1 MTYTAGALT
10 VAKKALTI
18 TASAQQT
25 TYGTAL
31 ALGTSAYTYDGL
43 INGNSI
49 SGVTLKQATN
59 TTVPATQAAAT
70 YSGSTD
76 GILASAAEGSGLSN
90 YSITYQPGTLTIN
103 QKALTITANGD
114 SKTYGEVKTYGS
126 GSTAFTTTALANS
139 ETIGSV
145 TVTDTNSG
153 GLATAA
159 AEGSY
164 ALTPSLA
171 TGGTFNISNYA
182 VTYTSG
188 NLVIIARPITLTAT
202 NRTKVYGDTLS
213 LGTVG
218 FTHTG
223 GTFANSEVAT
233 AVTLTSANG
242 YASSTTHSVSTNTN
256 EVVPSAA
263 TGTGNFLAS
272 NYSITYVAGSLEITT
287 RPITLT
293 ATNRTKFYGDAL
305 TLGNT
310 AFTRTAGTF
319 ANGELATAV
328 TLTSA
333 NGYDLSTTRF
343 VGTNANEV
351 VPSAATG
358 TGGFLASNYNITYT
372 SGSLA
377 ITARPIT
384 LTATNRTKVYGD
396 ALVLG
401 NTAFTRTAGSYA
413 NSESATAVV
422 LTSVNGYDASTTQAV
437 NAAYANEIVP
447 SLATGTGGFSASN
460 YNITYL
466 PGDLEITQ
474 KALSITANNQAT
486 TYGTS
491 LNLGNTSFSSVGLIN
506 GDSVSSVTLK
516 QNGNQITPAL
526 QDAGTYEGSTNG
538 MIASLATGSGLS
550 NYAITYLPGRLTI
563 NQLNT
568 ATWTGAGGDTNW
580 STAANW
586 ANNAVPLRA
595 NVNNV
600 VIPAGFT
607 VNFDSTTADNAN
619 KPSSEINNRSNLV
632 FNLNTD
638 FDFSNTLSGSG
649 SIRQQG
655 SGILTISGR
664 NSDYTGNTYIG
675 SSRLHLTNAAALGSG
690 ALVSNGGQLSMA
702 NNITLPS
709 LNVARDAN
717 NSGQISLASSIY
729 TFGAQNYAGNLVIAG
744 NGNTRL
750 ETLNSNIYF
759 SGTITAGSNSKGN
772 LRSLLINAG
781 TGTVTFNERVGSD
794 RGLYAN
800 FNTRD
805 TNLYTLSVR
814 AARIEINADIMTFE
828 NQIYRGAIIIGD
840 NGTNGL
846 IRTLISVDPSIV
858 FDGTIDDATL
868 NTHTLH
874 ALAIA
879 VDTSIVPTLSFKGDI
894 GGTQAL
900 ASIEAVVGIQLT
912 TGGSQVGDIGANPA
926 TFKGTISIEGN
937 VTTAGDQSFTANNII
952 LGAAGIDQLQKFLTT
967 DNGNVNFNVGLDPNA
982 ISINDDASSY
992 GLLFDLGRGS
1002 LNADAE
1008 VALASAGIDYDQ
1020 IIPPSNIMDLL
1031 TDIKNQLSSN
1041 ATDVANDDLVAEVAV
1056 ENIEDAG
1063 DAIKCDSDIDENC
1076 AVTL

>member
-1 MTYTAGALT
+1 VGTVNPTGIHSSGTVHLETSSGDLTISENISTTDTTENAVFINAGSATEAGVTTGGNIIISGGSGITTGTNGRITLMTGSIDGSTGVTSLVGSGSGKFRYNSDEDVTRYSAVLGSGAHAIYREKP
-10 VAKKALTI
+10 VLTI
-18 TASAQQT
+18 TADDKDII
-25 TYGTAL
+25 YGNDVTF
-31 ALGTSAYTYDGL
+31 TSTVSAYK
-43 INGNSI
+43 NGDTLAQSI
-49 SGVTLKQATN
+49 LDAATVTT
-59 TTVPATQAAAT
+59 PATIT
-70 YSGSTD
+70 SSGFYV
-76 GILASAAEGSGLSN
+76 A
-90 YSITYQPGTLTIN
+90 GTHT
-103 QKALTITANGD
+103 
-114 SKTYGEVKTYGS
+114 
-126 GSTAFTTTALANS
+126 
-139 ETIGSV
+139 
-145 TVTDTNSG
+145 
-153 GLATAA
+153 
-159 AEGSY
+159 
-164 ALTPSLA
+164 LTPSSASSSLGYDFTYV
-171 TGGTFNISNYA
+171 TGDLE
-182 VTYTSG
+182 VTPRS
-188 NLVIIARPITLTAT
+188 ITLTAD
-202 NRTKVYGDTLS
+202 NRTKVYGDILS
-213 LGTVG
+213 LGSTG
-218 FTHTG
+218 F
-223 GTFANSEVAT
+223 A
-233 AVTLTSANG
+233 
-242 YASSTTHSVSTNTN
+242 
-256 EVVPSAA
+256 
-263 TGTGNFLAS
+263 
-272 NYSITYVAGSLEITT
+272 
-287 RPITLT
+287 
-293 ATNRTKFYGDAL
+293 K
-305 TLGNT
+305 
-310 AFTRTAGTF
+310 TAGTF
-319 ANGELATAV
+319 ATGELATAV

-333 NGYDLSTTRF
+333 NGY
-343 VGTNANEV
+343 A
-351 VPSAATG
+351 
-358 TGGFLASNYNITYT
+358 
-372 SGSLA
+372 
-377 ITARPIT
+377 
-384 LTATNRTKVYGD
+384 
-396 ALVLG
+396 
-401 NTAFTRTAGSYA
+401 
-413 NSESATAVV
+413 
-422 LTSVNGYDASTTQAV
+422 ASTTQVV
-437 NAAYANEIVP
+437 NPSYANEIVP

-506 GDSVSSVTLK
+506 GDLISSVILK

-526 QDAGTYEGSTNG
+526 QDAGTYEGSTDG
-538 MIASLATGSGLS
+538 IIASLATGSGLS

-568 ATWTGAGGDTNW
+568 ATWTGAGSDTNW

-607 VNFDSTTADNAN
+607 VNFDATTADNAN
-619 KPSSEINNRSNLV
+619 KPSSEINNGSNLV

-655 SGILTISGR
+655 SGMLTISGR

-675 SSRLHLTNAAALGSG
+675 SSRIHLNNAAALGSG

-759 SGTITAGSNSKGN
+759 GGTITAGSNSKGN

-828 NQIYRGAIIIGD
+828 NQIYTGSVIIGD

-858 FDGTIDDATL
+858 FDGTIDDSTL

-879 VDTSIVPTLSFKGDI
+879 VDNSIVPTLEFKGDI
-894 GGTQAL
+894 GSTQAL
-900 ASIEAVVGIQLT
+900 ASLEAVVGTQLT
-912 TGGSQVGDIGANPA
+912 TGGAQVGDIGANPA
-926 TFKGTISIEGN
+926 TYNGTISIEGN
-937 VTTAGDQSFTANNII
+937 VTTSGDQTYTANNIV
-952 LGAAGIDQLQKFLTT
+952 LGAAGLNQIQKFTTT
-967 DNGNVNFNVGLDPNA
+967 DNGNVNFNVGLGPNA
-982 ISINDDASSY
+982 MSINEDASSY

-1002 LNADAE
+1002 LSDDAE
-1008 VALASAGIDYDQ
+1008 AALAASGIDYDQ

-1031 TDIKNQLSSN
+1031 TDILNQLSSN
-1041 ATDVANDDLVAEVAV
+1041 ATDIANDDLLAEVAV
-1056 ENIEDAG
+1056 EDIEDAG
-1063 DAIKCDSDIDENC
+1063 DEIKCDPDIDENC
-1076 AVTL
+1076 AITL